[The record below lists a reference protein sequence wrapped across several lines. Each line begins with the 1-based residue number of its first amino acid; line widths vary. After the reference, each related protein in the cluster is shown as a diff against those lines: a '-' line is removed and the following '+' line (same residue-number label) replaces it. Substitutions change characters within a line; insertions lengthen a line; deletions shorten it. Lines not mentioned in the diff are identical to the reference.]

1 MKGVLILKILI
12 DMHNHTISSGHA
24 YSTILEIAQEAS
36 NKGMKYIGIT
46 DHGPSM
52 QGAPN
57 IWHIG
62 NLRVLPDTIYG
73 VEVLKGV
80 EANILNEDGEL
91 DVPEGFLI
99 PLDIVLAGFHEGSI
113 EPADMESNT
122 RTILN
127 VMENKYID
135 IIVHLG
141 NPRFPIDMEKV
152 VLKAKE
158 KNILLEI
165 NNSSLLTSRV
175 GSEDNCHELA
185 LLCKR
190 HQVPII
196 VNSDSHFAMD
206 VGRLDNAIK
215 LLKDIDMPEELI
227 INSTVEK
234 FENYMKAKGKER
246 FQ

>member
-1 MKGVLILKILI
+1 MEILI
-12 DMHNHTISSGHA
+12 DMHNHTLSSGHA

-36 NKGMKYIGIT
+36 KKGMKYIAIT

-62 NLRVLPDTIYG
+62 NLRVLPKTIYG
-73 VEVLKGV
+73 VEVLVGV

-91 DVPEGFLI
+91 DVPKGYLEN
-99 PLDIVLAGFHEGSI
+99 LDIVLAGFHEGPI
-113 EPADMESNT
+113 EPKDMESNT
-122 RTILN
+122 KTILN
-127 VMENKYID
+127 VMDNKYVD

-158 KNILLEI
+158 TNTLLEI
-165 NNSSLLTSRV
+165 NNSSLLASRV
-175 GSEDNCHELA
+175 GSEDNCYEIA
-185 LLCKR
+185 LLCKK

-196 VNSDSHFAMD
+196 VNSDSHFALD
-206 VGRLDNAIK
+206 VGNLDMAIK
-215 LLKDIDMPEELI
+215 LLKDINMPEQLKV
-227 INSTVEK
+227 NSSVER
-234 FENYMKAKGKER
+234 FENYMKNKGKER
-246 FQ
+246 FI

>member
-1 MKGVLILKILI
+1 MEILV

-36 NKGMKYIGIT
+36 KKGMKYIGIT

-62 NLRVLPDTIYG
+62 NLQVLPHTIYG

-80 EANILNEDGEL
+80 EANILSEEGEL
-91 DVPEGFLI
+91 DVPEGFLT
-99 PLDIVLAGFHEGSI
+99 PLDIVLAGFHEGPIQPRS
-113 EPADMESNT
+113 MESNT
-122 RTILN
+122 KTILN
-127 VMENKYID
+127 VMENKYVD

-158 KNILLEI
+158 TNTLLEI
-165 NNSSLLTSRV
+165 NNSSLLKSRI
-175 GSEDNCHELA
+175 GSEENCYELA
-185 LLCKR
+185 LLCKQ
-190 HQVPII
+190 HEVKII
-196 VNSDSHFAMD
+196 VNSDSQFALD
-206 VGRLDNAIK
+206 VGRLDSAIK

-227 INSTVEK
+227 INSSVER
-234 FENYMKAKGKER
+234 FEDYMKAKGKER
-246 FQ
+246 FI

>member
-1 MKGVLILKILI
+1 MEILI

-62 NLRVLPDTIYG
+62 NLTVLPDTIYG
-73 VEVLKGV
+73 VGVLKGV
-80 EANILNEDGEL
+80 EANILSEEGEL
-91 DVPEGFLI
+91 DIPEEFLI
-99 PLDIVLAGFHEGSI
+99 PLDIVLAGFHEGPIQPRSI
-113 EPADMESNT
+113 EANT
-122 RTILN
+122 KTILN
-127 VMENKYID
+127 VMENKYVD

-158 KNILLEI
+158 TNTLLEI
-165 NNSSLLTSRV
+165 NNSSLLTSRI

-185 LLCKR
+185 LLCK
-190 HQVPII
+190 QYKVPII
-196 VNSDSHFAMD
+196 VNSDSHFALD
-206 VGRLDNAIK
+206 VGKLDNAIK

-227 INSTVEK
+227 VNSSVER

-246 FQ
+246 FI

>member
-1 MKGVLILKILI
+1 MKILI

-36 NKGMKYIGIT
+36 KKGMKYIGIT

-62 NLRVLPDTIYG
+62 NLRVIPESIYG

-80 EANILNEDGEL
+80 EANILNESGEL
-91 DVPEGFLI
+91 DVPEGFLAD
-99 PLDIVLAGFHEGSI
+99 LDIVLAGLHEGTI
-113 EPADMESNT
+113 EPGGMESNT
-122 RTILN
+122 KAILN
-127 VMENKYID
+127 VMDNKYID
-135 IIVHLG
+135 VIVHLG
-141 NPRFPIDMEKV
+141 NPRFPIDMEKI

-158 KNILLEI
+158 TNKLLEI

-185 LLCKR
+185 LLCKK
-190 HQVPII
+190 HKVSII

-206 VGRLDNAIK
+206 VGKLDNAIK

-227 INSTVEK
+227 VNSTVDR
-234 FENYMKAKGKER
+234 FEDYMKDKGKER

>member
-1 MKGVLILKILI
+1 MKILI

-36 NKGMKYIGIT
+36 KKGMKYIGIT

-62 NLRVLPDTIYG
+62 NLRVIPESIYG

-80 EANILNEDGEL
+80 EANILNERGEL
-91 DVPEGFLI
+91 DVPEGFLED
-99 PLDIVLAGFHEGSI
+99 LDIVLAGLHEGTI
-113 EPADMESNT
+113 EPGDMESNT
-122 RTILN
+122 KAILN
-127 VMENKYID
+127 VMDNKYID
-135 IIVHLG
+135 VIVHLG
-141 NPRFPIDMEKV
+141 NPRFPIDMEKI
-152 VLKAKE
+152 VLKAKQTN
-158 KNILLEI
+158 KLLEI

-185 LLCKR
+185 LLCKK
-190 HQVPII
+190 HKVSII

-206 VGRLDNAIK
+206 VGKLDNAIK

-227 INSTVEK
+227 VNSTVER
-234 FENYMKAKGKER
+234 FESYMKSKGKER
-246 FQ
+246 FI

>member
-1 MKGVLILKILI
+1 MEILI

-36 NKGMKYIGIT
+36 KKGMKYIGIT

-80 EANILNEDGEL
+80 EANILNEEGEL
-91 DVPEGFLI
+91 DVLEGFLS
-99 PLDIVLAGFHEGSI
+99 PLDIVLAGFHEGTI
-113 EPADMESNT
+113 EPGDMESNT
-122 RTILN
+122 RAILN
-127 VMENKYID
+127 VMDNKYVD

-141 NPRFPIDMEKV
+141 NPRFPIDMEMV

-165 NNSSLLTSRV
+165 NNSSLLMSRV

-185 LLCKR
+185 LLCKQ
-190 HQVPII
+190 HKVPIV

-206 VGRLDNAIK
+206 VGRLDKAIK

-227 INSTVEK
+227 INSTIER

-246 FQ
+246 FQR